1 MYRGILWLLPGVSF
15 WETLRGEDENRKWL
29 RKELTACV
37 LSRHGAADLAGSL
50 LSAPVTVSAGT
61 SKQEL
66 LLSEAGLILRG
77 RAGGARKFPRALAFS
92 PDLDF
97 VNLHTFVRERGPA

>member
-1 MYRGILWLLPGVSF
+1 MYGGLLWLLPGVSC

-29 RKELTACV
+29 RMELTACV

-50 LSAPVTVSAGT
+50 PRTFAVCGWADSAW
-61 SKQEL
+61 
-66 LLSEAGLILRG
+66 
-77 RAGGARKFPRALAFS
+77 AGGWCAKIIRALALS

-97 VNLHTFVRERGPA
+97 VNVHTFCAE

>member
-50 LSAPVTVSAGT
+50 LSAPVTVSAGDV
-61 SKQEL
+61 
-66 LLSEAGLILRG
+66 EAR
-77 RAGGARKFPRALAFS
+77 
-92 PDLDF
+92 
-97 VNLHTFVRERGPA
+97 TFAV